1 MGKKKPWDSLVP
13 LQSGHV
19 PPTKNDSSARVCV
32 CLKMGYT
39 EGCTIWDTPIWHPI
53 TFILFGIISTFLLVT
68 LQWINPRWM
77 QMIFRKGTTHGF
89 PYRFVN
95 FPEGRHHFCLSIHII
110 NTYKYHHLMVN
121 PCQPPVLRTN
131 STFIATGEG
140 GARAANLPPCR
151 GRCGHR
157 AGESLETSDSDFLNG
172 GLLSIIWYINNISI
186 YRYIIDISY
195 NRQI

>member
-1 MGKKKPWDSLVP
+1 MTLVIPTPKINSAMIWKKKPWDSLVP

-19 PPTKNDSSARVCV
+19 PTKNDSSARACVCV

-53 TFILFGIISTFLLVT
+53 TFINIYSFCSGLCISTFVLVT

-77 QMIFRKGTTHGF
+77 QMIFRKGTAHGF
-89 PYRFVN
+89 PYRFVDL
-95 FPEGRHHFCLSIHII
+95 PEVDIIFCLSIHII
-110 NTYKYHHLMVN
+110 NTYKFHHLMVN
-121 PCQPPVLRTN
+121 PCQPPIN

-157 AGESLETSDSDFLNG
+157 AGESLETSA
-172 GLLSIIWYINNISI
+172 INI
-186 YRYIIDISY
+186 
-195 NRQI
+195 